1 MKKRALH
8 TSYQIVEL
16 IRKHLDESITPA
28 ENTRLEH
35 WLQEKEANR
44 ILFRQLAEKEHVG
57 EAISRFKEIAAER
70 AAAFERI
77 SSQLT
82 PVSSSRTRFFLFRHW
97 PYAAAAALLLCVGAA
112 SLFYFKNSSAPAAG
126 LQLAVVAT
134 TDVPPGGNKAT
145 LTLANGSVIT
155 LDSLQS
161 GTLARQG
168 NATVIQL
175 GNGQLAYKK
184 DAAAADAPVVYNII
198 TTPRGGQYQLLL
210 PDGSKAWLNAASSLR
225 FPSAFNDGERKVQ
238 LTGEGY
244 FEVAPLYTG
253 KKKQPFIVEIGPG
266 ASGGQVEVLGTHFNV
281 MAYDDENAVKV
292 TLLTGAVK
300 VSKGLAGARLTPG
313 QQSQL
318 DKAGQ
323 LKVQAQAD
331 VAAAMAW
338 KNGMFQFHSADLP
351 AVLRQLSRWYDVDV
365 IYKGPV
371 PSREFEGEIERNLTL
386 LQVLRILEMN
396 QVHIKIEGTK
406 MVVMP

>member
-8 TSYQIVEL
+8 ASYQIVEL

-28 ENTRLEH
+28 ENSRLEH
-35 WLQEKEANR
+35 WLQAKEANR
-44 ILFRQLAEKEHVG
+44 ILFRQLAEKEHAG

-70 AAAFERI
+70 AATFERI

-82 PVSSSRTRFFLFRHW
+82 TLPSSRTRFFLFRHW
-97 PYAAAAALLLCVGAA
+97 SYAAAATVLLCLGAA
-112 SLFYFKNSSAPAAG
+112 SLFYFNNSSGPTARPKPAVT
-126 LQLAVVAT
+126 VV
-134 TDVPPGGNKAT
+134 TDIPPGGNKAT

-161 GTLARQG
+161 GTLVRQG
-168 NATVIQL
+168 NAAVIQL

-184 DAAAADAPVVYNII
+184 DAAARDAPVVYNII
-198 TTPRGGQYQLLL
+198 ATPRGGQYQLLL

-225 FPSAFNDGERKVQ
+225 FPTAFTGGKRKVQ

-253 KKKQPFIVEIGPG
+253 KKKTPFIVEIGPG
-266 ASGGQVEVLGTHFNV
+266 GGQVEVLGTHFNV
-281 MAYDDENAVKV
+281 MAYDDESAVKV

-313 QQSQL
+313 QQAQL

-323 LKVQAQAD
+323 LKVQPQAD

-386 LQVLRILEMN
+386 SQVLRILEKN
-396 QVHIKIEGTK
+396 QVHIKIEGTQ